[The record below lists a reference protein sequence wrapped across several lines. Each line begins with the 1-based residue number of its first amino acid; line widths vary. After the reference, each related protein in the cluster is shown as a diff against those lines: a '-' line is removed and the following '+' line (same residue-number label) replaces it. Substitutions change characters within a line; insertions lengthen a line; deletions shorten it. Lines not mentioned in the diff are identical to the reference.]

1 MLCRGDILPVRD
13 DRHFSKRLIHQ
24 ESRFALCSNIAGL
37 VTLAEV
43 SANFLSLTSLIPVIG
58 RVAGIHISQHLC
70 PSVSSHSKCAD
81 YEMFEL
87 TDVFVLGLTE

>member
-1 MLCRGDILPVRD
+1 MLCRGDILPVCD
-13 DRHFSKRLIHQ
+13 DRHFRKRPIHQ
-24 ESRFALCSNIAGL
+24 ESRFALCINIAGV

-43 SANFLSLTSLIPVIG
+43 SANLLSLTALIPVIG
-58 RVAGIHISQHLC
+58 RVAGISQHLC